1 MGDDQRKQER
11 LFDLWTTYIHTSI
24 KPNFP
29 FVRSSRPCWH
39 LIQSTRAS
47 VCPDKMNMITT
58 GQRQSTI
65 QNKQHI
71 WSYTS
76 WLGHVPNIFLQI
88 AFCGMEHKISS
99 SSPWKPSKNAVACFP
114 KRFICAT
121 LSSFSSLLGPFG
133 YFLSLIYES
142 RCPSPSMRWRDLLV
156 DKKRREFW
164 SRILSMLTDRNTVK
178 CLRKKVSSR
187 FLHHC
192 TMCSL

>member
-11 LFDLWTTYIHTSI
+11 MFDLWTPYIPTSR

-39 LIQSTRAS
+39 LIQSTCAS

-121 LSSFSSLLGPFG
+121 LSSFSSRHFWIFPFSD
-133 YFLSLIYES
+133 LWVPLPVPLNAMKRLIGWQKE
-142 RCPSPSMRWRDLLV
+142 
-156 DKKRREFW
+156 E
-164 SRILSMLTDRNTVK
+164 RILIKNS
-178 CLRKKVSSR
+178 
-187 FLHHC
+187 
-192 TMCSL
+192 